1 MFYEAIK
8 KRPRD
13 PFMAL
18 QTKGST
24 QGEDLMALR
33 WSGDG
38 STVSTK
44 QLAQDS
50 SEGIGSLMPI
60 IQRSAISPA
69 APSSLSRLA
78 HTEASA
84 QDHAHP
90 FRRRLGAQKSPGSHR
105 RPHARLAQLMAE
117 PVQEDSPKGINRA
130 LTPSMLKAVRRSD
143 RGDGKSA
150 ETLMAPKTLGRYC
163 DPLL

>member
-1 MFYEAIK
+1 M
-8 KRPRD
+8 PL
-13 PFMAL
+13 P
-18 QTKGST
+18 
-24 QGEDLMALR
+24 

-38 STVSTK
+38 STVSAK
-44 QLAQDS
+44 QLPCDS

-69 APSSLSRLA
+69 APPSLSRLA
-78 HTEASA
+78 HTEASR
-84 QDHAHP
+84 QDHAPP

-105 RPHARLAQLMAE
+105 RPHARLAKLIAE

-143 RGDGKSA
+143 RGDGKGA
-150 ETLMAPKTLGRYC
+150 EALVAPKTSGTCYN
-163 DPLL
+163 LLL